1 MGLEGLVSKR
11 RDRPYQG
18 GRSKQLGQGEE
29 PEASGD
35 EPGDGGVR
43 LDSTRPLRRARD
55 KKNSVLRAQSRCDAL
70 DQPLPLGV
78 RRSPRRMRTRTS
90 SATSGASSE
99 MRMWQDA
106 RSRTAA
112 PAVNRLQ
119 IAIALLADTAKLVL
133 ASARWSQRWSRA
145 LPIPREPQIAPT
157 SLALSCPLRS
167 RPRHQQRT
175 N

>member
-1 MGLEGLVSKR
+1 MPRAKDLGIANHSER
-11 RDRPYQG
+11 A
-18 GRSKQLGQGEE
+18 GREQ
-29 PEASGD
+29 
-35 EPGDGGVR
+35 
-43 LDSTRPLRRARD
+43 
-55 KKNSVLRAQSRCDAL
+55 
-70 DQPLPLGV
+70 
-78 RRSPRRMRTRTS
+78 
-90 SATSGASSE
+90 
-99 MRMWQDA
+99 
-106 RSRTAA
+106 AA
-112 PAVNRLQ
+112 Q